1 MVNLLRPWLQTQVDQ
16 LRQLNLSGDKKRR
29 DLGGFL
35 LLMCFVTLRRTW
47 WQVAPLLE
55 ELVPEQPM
63 LTLGFMQEAKHSGV
77 WDRWGRVTK
86 QYHKERAGM
95 LKAAEGPVFSIAGLL
110 PAHLIVARLL
120 EPVHEALK
128 NGKQPDDVLQSQ
140 IWRFAGQLLLD
151 VPNCPVQL
159 SDAVHSLMGTEPPAQ
174 DSLASPVTQASDRQT
189 HISQALDAIS
199 LTAQTMRQQQQS
211 QPAQQQSNVFVQPG
225 PLRRCAARR
234 VCAWRSP

>member
-1 MVNLLRPWLQTQVDQ
+1 M
-16 LRQLNLSGDKKRR
+16 QLNLSGDKKRR

-77 WDRWGRVTK
+77 WDRWVRVTK

-120 EPVHEALK
+120 EPVH
-128 NGKQPDDVLQSQ
+128 V
-140 IWRFAGQLLLD
+140 R
-151 VPNCPVQL
+151 
-159 SDAVHSLMGTEPPAQ
+159 HSYCFCWAC
-174 DSLASPVTQASDRQT
+174 
-189 HISQALDAIS
+189 H
-199 LTAQTMRQQQQS
+199 
-211 QPAQQQSNVFVQPG
+211 
-225 PLRRCAARR
+225 ARR
-234 VCAWRSP
+234 VLNATHSVQTLFSHSL